1 MYTQYYDLHLEWRL
15 RVIVAL
21 ELIDSLSDSQTTHP
35 EITRIKEINFETG
48 KNLSDSDDH
57 DDNDVADFPAVFL
70 LFGYE
75 T

>member
-1 MYTQYYDLHLEWRL
+1 M
-15 RVIVAL
+15 IVAL

-57 DDNDVADFPAVFL
+57 DDNDVADFPTVFFFIWL
-70 LFGYE
+70 
-75 T
+75 

>member
-1 MYTQYYDLHLEWRL
+1 MYTQYYDLHLELRL

-48 KNLSDSDDH
+48 KNLSESDDD
-57 DDNDVADFPAVFL
+57 DDNDDF
-70 LFGYE
+70 
-75 T
+75 